1 MGNKLLIQYFCL
13 AVILQLI
20 FSELL
25 TINGFQ
31 PNIMLL
37 FVILSQM
44 SQSNTSKAVMIGFLV
59 GLVCDLVL
67 FTGIYLGLSSL
78 VFSICAFIASRI
90 RFNFVFQTFDL
101 YWIATLLVGIVV
113 YCLFR
118 YDFLLFSNF
127 FLFLKSV
134 ISISLYSVFVS
145 FILVKLFSIKRVILS
160 A

>member
-1 MGNKLLIQYFCL
+1 MRSFIQYFCL

-59 GLVCDLVL
+59 GLVCDLIL

-78 VFSICAFIASRI
+78 VFSVCGFIASRI

-101 YWIATLLVGIVV
+101 YWIATLLVGIVI

-145 FILVKLFSIKRVILS
+145 FILVKLFSLKRVILS

>member
-1 MGNKLLIQYFCL
+1 MRLFIQYLCL
-13 AVILQLI
+13 AVILQLV

-44 SQSNTSKAVMIGFLV
+44 SQSNTPKAVITGFLV
-59 GLVCDLVL
+59 GLVCDLIL
-67 FTGIYLGLSSL
+67 FTGTYLGLSSL

-90 RFNFVFQTFDL
+90 RFNFVFRTFDL
-101 YWIATLLVGIVV
+101 YWITTLLIGIVV

-118 YDFLLFSNF
+118 YDFLFFSNF

-145 FILVKLFSIKRVILS
+145 FILVKLFSLKRVILS

>member
-1 MGNKLLIQYFCL
+1 MRLFIQYFCL
-13 AVILQLI
+13 AVVFQLI

-44 SQSNTSKAVMIGFLV
+44 SQSNTSKAVIIGFLV

-67 FTGIYLGLSSL
+67 FTGTYLGLSSL

-101 YWIATLLVGIVV
+101 YWITTLLVGIVI

-118 YDFLLFSNF
+118 YDFLFFSNF

-145 FILVKLFSIKRVILS
+145 FILVKLFSLKRVILS

>member
-1 MGNKLLIQYFCL
+1 MRLFIQYFCL
-13 AVILQLI
+13 AVVFQLI

-44 SQSNTSKAVMIGFLV
+44 SQSNTSKAIIIGFLV
-59 GLVCDLVL
+59 GLVCDLFL
-67 FTGIYLGLSSL
+67 FTGTYLGLSSL

-101 YWIATLLVGIVV
+101 YWITTLLVGIVI

-118 YDFLLFSNF
+118 YDFLFFSNF

>member
-1 MGNKLLIQYFCL
+1 MRLFIQYFCL

-44 SQSNTSKAVMIGFLV
+44 SQSNTSKAVIIGFLV

-67 FTGIYLGLSSL
+67 FTGTYLGLSSL

-101 YWIATLLVGIVV
+101 YWITTLLVGIVI

-118 YDFLLFSNF
+118 YDFLFFSNF

-145 FILVKLFSIKRVILS
+145 FILVKLFSLKRVILS

>member
-1 MGNKLLIQYFCL
+1 MRLFIQYFCL
-13 AVILQLI
+13 SVVFQLI

-44 SQSNTSKAVMIGFLV
+44 SQSNTSKAIIIGFLV

-67 FTGIYLGLSSL
+67 FTGTYLGLSSL

-101 YWIATLLVGIVV
+101 YWITTLLVGIVI

-118 YDFLLFSNF
+118 YDFLFFSNF

-145 FILVKLFSIKRVILS
+145 FIFVKLFSINRVILS

>member
-1 MGNKLLIQYFCL
+1 MRLFIQYFCL
-13 AVILQLI
+13 AVTLQLV

-31 PNIMLL
+31 PNIILL

-44 SQSNTSKAVMIGFLV
+44 SQPNTPKAVITGFLV
-59 GLVCDLVL
+59 GLICDLIL
-67 FTGIYLGLSSL
+67 FTGTYLGLSSL
-78 VFSICAFIASRI
+78 IFSICAFIASRI
-90 RFNFVFQTFDL
+90 RFNFVFRTFDL
-101 YWIATLLVGIVV
+101 YWITTLLIGIVV

-118 YDFLLFSNF
+118 YDFLFFSNF

-145 FILVKLFSIKRVILS
+145 FILVKLFSLKRIILS

>member
-1 MGNKLLIQYFCL
+1 MRLFIQYFCL
-13 AVILQLI
+13 AVVFQLI

-37 FVILSQM
+37 FIILSQM
-44 SQSNTSKAVMIGFLV
+44 SQSNTSKAVIIGFLV
-59 GLVCDLVL
+59 GLVCDLAL
-67 FTGIYLGLSSL
+67 FAGTYLGLSSL

-101 YWIATLLVGIVV
+101 YWITTLLVGIVI

-118 YDFLLFSNF
+118 YDFLFFSNF

-145 FILVKLFSIKRVILS
+145 FILVKLFSLKRVILS

>member
-1 MGNKLLIQYFCL
+1 MRLFIQYFCL

-44 SQSNTSKAVMIGFLV
+44 SQPNTSKAVVVGFLV
-59 GLVCDLVL
+59 GLVCDLAL
-67 FTGIYLGLSSL
+67 FSGTYLGLSSL

-101 YWIATLLVGIVV
+101 YWITTLLVGVV
-113 YCLFR
+113 IYCLFR
-118 YDFLLFSNF
+118 YDFLFFSNF

-145 FILVKLFSIKRVILS
+145 FILVKLFSLKRVILS

>member
-1 MGNKLLIQYFCL
+1 MRLFIQYLCL
-13 AVILQLI
+13 AIILQLV

-44 SQSNTSKAVMIGFLV
+44 SQPNTPKAVITGFLV
-59 GLVCDLVL
+59 GLICDLIL
-67 FTGIYLGLSSL
+67 FTGTYLGLSSL

-90 RFNFVFQTFDL
+90 RFNFVFRTFDL
-101 YWIATLLVGIVV
+101 YWITTLLIGIVV

-118 YDFLLFSNF
+118 YDFLFSSNF
-127 FLFLKSV
+127 FLFLKNV

-145 FILVKLFSIKRVILS
+145 FILVKLFSLKRIILS

>member
-1 MGNKLLIQYFCL
+1 MRLFIQYFCL
-13 AVILQLI
+13 AVILQLV

-31 PNIMLL
+31 PNIILL

-44 SQSNTSKAVMIGFLV
+44 SQPNTPKAVITGFLV
-59 GLVCDLVL
+59 GLICDLIL
-67 FTGIYLGLSSL
+67 FTGTYLGLSSL
-78 VFSICAFIASRI
+78 IFSICAFIASRI
-90 RFNFVFQTFDL
+90 RFNFVFRTFDL
-101 YWIATLLVGIVV
+101 YWITTLLIGIVI

-118 YDFLLFSNF
+118 YDFLFFSNF

-145 FILVKLFSIKRVILS
+145 FILVKLFSLKRVILS

>member
-1 MGNKLLIQYFCL
+1 MRLFIQYFCL
-13 AVILQLI
+13 AVTLQLV

-31 PNIMLL
+31 PNIILL

-44 SQSNTSKAVMIGFLV
+44 SQPNTPKAVITGFLV
-59 GLVCDLVL
+59 GLICDLIL
-67 FTGIYLGLSSL
+67 FTGTYLGLSSL
-78 VFSICAFIASRI
+78 IFSICAFIASRI
-90 RFNFVFQTFDL
+90 RFNFVFRTFDL
-101 YWIATLLVGIVV
+101 YWITTLLIGIVV

-118 YDFLLFSNF
+118 YDFLFFSNF
-127 FLFLKSV
+127 FLFLKNV

-145 FILVKLFSIKRVILS
+145 FILVKLFSLKRIVLS

>member
-1 MGNKLLIQYFCL
+1 MRLFIQYFCL
-13 AVILQLI
+13 AVILQLV

-44 SQSNTSKAVMIGFLV
+44 SQPNTPKAVITGFLV
-59 GLVCDLVL
+59 GLICDLIL
-67 FTGIYLGLSSL
+67 FTGTYLGLSSL

-90 RFNFVFQTFDL
+90 RFNFVFRTFDL
-101 YWIATLLVGIVV
+101 YWITTLLIGIVV

-118 YDFLLFSNF
+118 YDFLFFSNF

-145 FILVKLFSIKRVILS
+145 FVLVKLFSLKRIILS

>member
-1 MGNKLLIQYFCL
+1 MRLFIQYFCL
-13 AVILQLI
+13 AIILQLV

-31 PNIMLL
+31 PNIILL

-44 SQSNTSKAVMIGFLV
+44 SQPNTSKAVIIGFVV

-67 FTGIYLGLSSL
+67 FSGTYLGLSSL

-101 YWIATLLVGIVV
+101 YWITTLLIGIVI

-134 ISISLYSVFVS
+134 ISIL
-145 FILVKLFSIKRVILS
+145 
-160 A
+160 